1 MDFETFYK
9 IHRVYLENVR
19 FEDIPHAYDIALNLV
34 PDLPMTINRATI
46 ALLSKDVCRKV
57 YLDLLTKPVLQVYGN
72 ATKNFQYLVDSII
85 GENTF
90 HPMAVFSDMRYI
102 HYLPITEEQKSQLL
116 PFCKVIDYGPYVLL
130 QRRSKVQVH
139 RRSLCSN

>member
-1 MDFETFYK
+1 MDFQTFYQ
-9 IHRVYLENVR
+9 IHRVYLENVK
-19 FEDIPHAYDIALNLV
+19 FSDVSNAYNIALNLV
-34 PDLPMTINRATI
+34 PNTPITINGAVI
-46 ALLSKDVCRKV
+46 ALLSQSSCEII
-57 YLDLLTKPVLQVYGN
+57 YESLLSKPLIETYG
-72 ATKNFQYLVDSII
+72 AAIKNFQYLIDSII
-85 GENTF
+85 GEDTF
-90 HPMAVFSDMRYI
+90 HPMASFSDMRYI